1 MKRCKKLLSL
11 ILALCIC
18 FTVFSQITLTAS
30 AASYSTASMQALA
43 NYVRTYGAEDSDGL
57 GKILINKTI
66 SGEYDFYFVLQDRAE
81 GLYFALLT
89 SSDESN
95 RVVSNTEFVLKESS
109 STISVDFAHLYYYD
123 NQCLDAV
130 STTKSISKSAYSNSN
145 TYSVSGSGKYI
156 TSAYFSE
163 TFHAT
168 LRLLFSHWDQYIYS
182 RLGFG
187 FKAMGFTSFNG
198 YGSTSVCTSHTYTNS
213 CDTTCNNCGATRS
226 ISHTYSGSCDSTCN
240 ICGTTRTTSGS
251 HTYSSNS
258 DKTCNT
264 CGYER
269 TTIIEDTS
277 ATVASGTCGSNVNWR
292 VTKNGTL
299 VISGTGTMYGY
310 SGYGTQ
316 PWFDYRS
323 QIKKV
328 QILSGVTSI
337 GNYAFYYHSNL
348 ENVEIAD
355 TVKTLGEN
363 CFGSCS
369 LLREITIPYGVK
381 AIPKFAFARCSSL
394 QYANIPSTVT
404 SFGQDCFDGCS
415 SLIYFIIPDG
425 TTSIAYYM
433 FAGCTSLEYVQI
445 PSSVKEIESGA
456 FYNCYNL
463 SDVYYTG
470 TPSQLNAVIFRTGNG
485 CVTSA
490 RIHYEAKAPCITCTY
505 GGWTKLND
513 STHQRACTNCGN
525 AQTANHSWNA
535 GTVTKQPNCSETGVK
550 TYTCSICNGTKT
562 ETIAKTTDHVYG
574 NWTMANDTTHQ
585 HSCTKCGKTE
595 TANHSWN
602 AGTVTKQPN
611 CSETGVKTY
620 TCSICNGT
628 KTETI
633 AKTTDHVYGN
643 WTKLDDTKHQHSC
656 TKCGSAQTA
665 NHSWNA
671 GTVTKQP
678 NCSET
683 GVKTYTCSIC
693 NGTKT
698 ETIAKTTDHVYGN
711 WIKVNDN
718 SHTHSCTLC
727 GKTETVAHEWD
738 SGKITV
744 TPTLETTGIRVRSCK
759 GCDATKTEVVP
770 KRANGDLNGDQS
782 IDNKDVEYLLW
793 HTLFPDS
800 YPLEIFADFDNNNV
814 IDNKDVEYLLWHT
827 LFPDSYPL
835 YSK

>member
-1 MKRCKKLLSL
+1 MKQCKKLLSL
-11 ILALCIC
+11 MLALCIC

-30 AASYSTASMQALA
+30 AASYSNSYLQRLA
-43 NYVRTYGAEDSDGL
+43 THVRTYGIDGDD
-57 GKILINKTI
+57 GNGYMLIETI
-66 SGEYDFYFVLQDRAE
+66 EQGIYELFFVVQDRPDGMFFE
-81 GLYFALLT
+81 LLV
-89 SSDESN
+89 SSDSADKI
-95 RVVSNTEFVLKESS
+95 SSDISFVLKETS
-109 STISVDFAHLYYYD
+109 STISVNSKMAMFYGGIRRDLVEA
-123 NQCLDAV
+123 
-130 STTKSISKSAYSNSN
+130 TKSISKSTFTSTSY
-145 TYSVSGSGKYI
+145 YSVSASGNYI
-156 TSAYFSE
+156 SSSDFSDN
-163 TFHAT
+163 FHST
-168 LRLLFSHWDQYIYS
+168 LRLLFTFWDDYLYKN
-182 RLGFG
+182 LGFG
-187 FKAMGFTSFNG
+187 MRALGFTSYDG
-198 YGSTSVCTSHTYTNS
+198 YGEQCTSHSYDNG
-213 CDTTCNNCGATRS
+213 CDTTCNKCGATRS
-226 ISHTYSGSCDSTCN
+226 ATHSYSGSCDTSCN
-240 ICGTTRTTSGS
+240 VCGATRTTSAS
-251 HTYSSNS
+251 HTFSSNT
-258 DKTCNT
+258 DATCNT

-269 TTIIEDTS
+269 TVIKEDTS

-381 AIPKFAFARCSSL
+381 AIPKFAFAHCGSL

-513 STHQRACTNCGN
+513 STHQRACTKCGN
-525 AQTANHSWNA
+525 AQ
-535 GTVTKQPNCSETGVK
+535 
-550 TYTCSICNGTKT
+550 
-562 ETIAKTTDHVYG
+562 
-574 NWTMANDTTHQ
+574 
-585 HSCTKCGKTE
+585 

-656 TKCGSAQTA
+656 TKCGTAQTA

-711 WIKVNDN
+711 WTKVNDN

-738 SGKITV
+738 LGKITV